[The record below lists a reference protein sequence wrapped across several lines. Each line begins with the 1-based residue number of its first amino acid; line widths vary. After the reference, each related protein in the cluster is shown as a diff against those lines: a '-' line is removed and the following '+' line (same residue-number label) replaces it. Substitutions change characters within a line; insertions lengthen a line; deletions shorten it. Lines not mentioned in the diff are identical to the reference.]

1 MSDAPWYSQPWSP
14 RIVRESLDRYRDGG
28 EYDGRYGLVTEAMAD
43 DIEDLLEHIDTLE
56 DKIARLEEQ

>member
-1 MSDAPWYSQPWSP
+1 MSDVSWFSQSWSP

-43 DIEDLLEHIDTLE
+43 DIEVLLEHIDTLE

>member
-1 MSDAPWYSQPWSP
+1 MSDVSWFSQSWSP

>member
-1 MSDAPWYSQPWSP
+1 MSDDSWYSQSWSP

-28 EYDGRYGLVTEAMAD
+28 EYNDRYGLVTEAMAD

-56 DKIARLEEQ
+56 DKIARLEKQ

>member
-1 MSDAPWYSQPWSP
+1 MNRNSWYSQSWSP

-43 DIEDLLEHIDTLE
+43 DIEDLLEHIDALE

>member
-1 MSDAPWYSQPWSP
+1 MSDVSWLSQSWSP